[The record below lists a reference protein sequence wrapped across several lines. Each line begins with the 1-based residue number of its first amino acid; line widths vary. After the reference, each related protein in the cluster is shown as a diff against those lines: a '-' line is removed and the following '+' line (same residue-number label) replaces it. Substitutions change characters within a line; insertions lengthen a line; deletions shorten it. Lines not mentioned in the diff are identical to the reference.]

1 MAPWTFLKKK
11 FPISTFL
18 GVYDT
23 DESDTTIFLHMQIL
37 YLSAKMQPFI
47 GQININKSR
56 HTEFFSFTTLDTVGL
71 EVL

>member
-1 MAPWTFLKKK
+1 M
-11 FPISTFL
+11 STFL

-47 GQININKSR
+47 GQINIYKS
-56 HTEFFSFTTLDTVGL
+56 SAKK
-71 EVL
+71 